1 MHQRLLLKELQ
12 EWKTSIDRKPLVL
25 QGARQVGKTT
35 LVNDFGKTYDQYLYL
50 NLEKE
55 VHQKYFQKIDNT
67 EELVQRIFFDHKL
80 KWTKLQNTLLFIDE
94 IQELP
99 VAVNFLRYFFEEL
112 PQLHVIAAGSMLE
125 ALLGKN
131 VSFPVGR
138 VEFKVLRPFSFRE
151 FLLAIGEE
159 EALHELNTVPL
170 KKYAT
175 HRLFSLFH
183 TYAFL
188 GGMPEII
195 KKYAVNRDITNLF
208 SVYQSLINSYFLDA
222 EKYADSKSSL
232 ELLRLIIQKVLVE
245 AGSRITNK
253 TFGGQDYKTKDIEAN
268 LRAIQKTHLIQL
280 VYPTVNCTPPA
291 LPDYKK
297 SPRLQLL
304 DTGILNFASSA
315 HNEILGTQDL
325 NQVFKGRIIEH
336 LVGQELLSTITF
348 PLGSLHF
355 WIRDKTGS
363 SAELDFILPY
373 KGKLIPIEVKSG
385 PTGTL
390 KSLMV
395 FLDHSPLNFG
405 IRLYHGEF
413 SIDEIKTP
421 SGKPIYL
428 FNFPYFL
435 ASQLENY
442 IPWILNKLAEL
453 EKPIFEVREDTVA
466 YQVSE
471 PKIKKVDAITIEKLK
486 AKHFKVLQSIA
497 NLPLSGKDIL
507 EKILGLSDQSKNRHT
522 YIKSL
527 MDLELIEWTE
537 PENPISKTQAYRITE
552 KGRNLIEQA
561 KVQNQLH

>member
-12 EWKTSIDRKPLVL
+12 EWKASPYRKPLVL

-35 LVNDFGKTYDQYLYL
+35 LVNDFGKIYDQYLYL
-50 NLEKE
+50 NLEKD
-55 VHQKYFQKIDNT
+55 VHQKYFKKIDNT

-80 KWTKLQNTLLFIDE
+80 KWSKIENTLLFIDE
-94 IQELP
+94 IQEFP
-99 VAVNFLRYFFEEL
+99 AAVNFLRYFFEEL

-125 ALLGKN
+125 ALLGKK

-138 VEFKVLRPFSFRE
+138 VEFKVLRPFSFQE
-151 FLLAIGEE
+151 FLLAINEE
-159 EALHELNTVPL
+159 EALTEYKTIPIN
-170 KKYAT
+170 KYAT
-175 HRLFSLFH
+175 QRLFSLFH

-195 KKYAVNRDITNLF
+195 KKYAVSRDITNLF
-208 SVYQSLINSYFLDA
+208 TVYQSLINSYFIDA

-245 AGSRITNK
+245 AGNRITNK
-253 TFGGQDYKTKDIEAN
+253 TFGGQEYKTKDVEAT

-280 VYPTVNCTPPA
+280 VYPTVDFTPPA

-315 HNEILGTQDL
+315 HNEILATNDL

-336 LVGQELLSTITF
+336 LVGQELLSSITY

-355 WIRDKTGS
+355 WIRDKNGS
-363 SAELDFILPY
+363 SAELDFLLPY
-373 KGKLIPIEVKSG
+373 KGKLIPVEVKSG

-405 IRLYHGEF
+405 IRLYHGEI
-413 SIDEIKTP
+413 SIDKIKTS

-435 ASQLENY
+435 AAQIENY
-442 IPWILNKLAEL
+442 IPWILNQLAEL
-453 EKPIFEVREDTVA
+453 DKERFEVREAFVA
-466 YQVSE
+466 YGDSATKTKKS
-471 PKIKKVDAITIEKLK
+471 KILKIENLK
-486 AKHFKVLQSIA
+486 AKHYKILQSLA
-497 NLPLSGKDIL
+497 NHPRSGKDLL
-507 EKILGLSDQSKNRHT
+507 EEVIGLSDQSKNRHA

-527 MDLELIEWTE
+527 MDLGLLEWTE
-537 PENPISKTQAYRITE
+537 PENIISKTQAYQLTE
-552 KGRNLIEQA
+552 KGRFLMDQRQ
-561 KVQNQLH
+561 VQNQQH